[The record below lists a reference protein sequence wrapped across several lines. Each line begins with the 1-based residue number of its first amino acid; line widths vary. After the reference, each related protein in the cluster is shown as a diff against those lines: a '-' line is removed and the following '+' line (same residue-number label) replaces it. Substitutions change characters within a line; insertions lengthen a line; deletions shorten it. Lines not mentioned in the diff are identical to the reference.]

1 MVESGSIKAN
11 NVLLKL
17 TAEADMV
24 HRLNQLKDA
33 VNQNKPGDLAKVQH
47 SQASSG
53 DACKIIQDLAPASDL
68 LGSDRLE

>member
-33 VNQNKPGDLAKVQH
+33 VNQNKPVDLANQH

-53 DACKIIQDLAPASDL
+53 DACKIIQDLVPASDL